1 MSEPRFEDVVDD
13 DVTGPERERLL
24 RAHELLLQADPP
36 PELPRSLAQPPAPPT
51 ADVRLFPRRRALTF
65 ALIAAAL
72 TAAAFAAG
80 YALHKP
86 ARFSS
91 ASAPIAMKGTQAAP
105 AALASIRLAKKDTA
119 GNWPMQIEEH
129 GLKPLPKGGYYQLW
143 LTKQGKPAASCGT
156 FAVTRDQ
163 TTVEM
168 NVPYNLSQYN
178 GWIVTAYTP
187 GHHTS
192 QPLLA
197 T

>member
-1 MSEPRFEDVVDD
+1 MSRPRFEDLVDD
-13 DVTGPERERLL
+13 DVSGPERERLL
-24 RAHELLLQADPP
+24 RVHELLLQADPP
-36 PELPRSLAQPPAPPT
+36 PVLPRSLAQPAAPPT

-72 TAAAFAAG
+72 AVAAFAAG
-80 YALHKP
+80 YAARKP

-91 ASAPIAMKGTQAAP
+91 DSAPIAMKGTQAAP
-105 AALASIRLAKKDTA
+105 AALASIRLANKDTA

-143 LTKQGKPAASCGT
+143 LTKKGKPAASCGT
-156 FAVTRDQ
+156 FAVTPDQ

-168 NVPYNLSQYN
+168 NIPYNLNQYN
-178 GWIVTAYTP
+178 GWILVAHTP

-192 QPLLA
+192 QPLL
-197 T
+197 TT